1 MRARRATAGS
11 TKKARMMAT
20 TDEMYDQAVQ
30 IKEQGNL
37 EGAIAKLEEVLSVDP
52 NHVLAHSAL
61 AVNFQKAGR
70 FKEAIE
76 HAIRVTELEPGDPFS
91 FTQLSVIFQ
100 RCGRIPEAESA
111 MERARLM
118 SGHMHH

>member
-1 MRARRATAGS
+1 MRGTARDVRANE
-11 TKKARMMAT
+11 KARMMAT
-20 TDEMYDQAVQ
+20 TDEMYDEAVQ

-37 EGAIAKLEEVLSVDP
+37 EGAIAKLEEVLSVDA

-61 AVNFQKAGR
+61 AVNLQKAGR